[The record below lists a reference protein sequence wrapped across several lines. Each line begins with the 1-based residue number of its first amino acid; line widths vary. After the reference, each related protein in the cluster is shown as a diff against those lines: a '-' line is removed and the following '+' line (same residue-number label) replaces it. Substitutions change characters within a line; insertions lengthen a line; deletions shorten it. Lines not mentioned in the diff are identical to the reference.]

1 MKKHICRAVLLALAT
16 IPLAGLAVDNVLY
29 QEDFSSFP
37 VDQRP
42 AGFNAKCLVKEEDGA
57 RYLSY
62 PLPAFGY
69 IFQPNMT
76 KYLGSQKWQDIELSF
91 RFRFPDPK
99 KNGFSLILKSQGD
112 RPAGVK
118 YLLYY
123 VGIKSDGAEATAQ
136 GASKEDA
143 EKYGIKKVAFAEKGL
158 SPLEA
163 GKWYKTK
170 VVVKGASLELSLEN
184 GGTMVQL
191 FSGEVMPGGGG
202 IDFLTYT
209 PLDLADIRVVEP
221 SAVAQ

>member
-1 MKKHICRAVLLALAT
+1 MKNDICRAVFLALAT
-16 IPLAGLAVDNVLY
+16 MPLGGLAVDNVLY

-42 AGFNAKCLVKEEDGA
+42 AGFNATCLVKEEDGTK
-57 RYLSY
+57 YLSY
-62 PLPAFGY
+62 PLPGFGY

-99 KNGFSLILKSQGD
+99 KNGFSLILKSQGN

-143 EKYGIKKVAFAEKGL
+143 EKYGIKKVAFADKGL
-158 SPLEA
+158 PPLEA
-163 GKWYKTK
+163 GKWYKAK
-170 VVVKGASLELSLEN
+170 VVVKNGFLDFSLGN
-184 GGTMVQL
+184 GGNMLNTLEGNVL
-191 FSGEVMPGGGG
+191 PGGGG

-209 PLDLADIRVVEP
+209 PLDLADIRVVETP
-221 SAVAQ
+221 